1 MAKAPI
7 FGQDRLGIWGISD
20 VMHSM
25 PAQGSTTHLFGHV
38 TKPMCT
44 HIFCKRSGHTT
55 PCKDHTTASS
65 TTHNHN
71 RLGLVPFSLPPR
83 IVFDSLPRL
92 AIGLVE
98 LLLNLLHTVAAG
110 HQHPG
115 DDEGIGLLPAGL
127 ELLPGLF
134 SQLLIP
140 RVALVVAP
148 VEGLARP
155 ENLAVQRQGL
165 AAGRAGLEV
174 LGCCL
179 GGAGCDDGGGHVA
192 MAGAATLRQAA
203 AAICADHLG

>member
-134 SQLLIP
+134 SGQLPGQLLC
-140 RVALVVAP
+140 REFLFHLLLLLLLLLLLVV
-148 VEGLARP
+148 
-155 ENLAVQRQGL
+155 VQQL
-165 AAGRAGLEV
+165 LLVVVVHLLLLLV
-174 LGCCL
+174 LL
-179 GGAGCDDGGGHVA
+179 LLLLW
-192 MAGAATLRQAA
+192 MLMLLLRLLLLRMMHRH
-203 AAICADHLG
+203 HL

>member
-1 MAKAPI
+1 MRPY
-7 FGQDRLGIWGISD
+7 
-20 VMHSM
+20 
-25 PAQGSTTHLFGHV
+25 
-38 TKPMCT
+38 
-44 HIFCKRSGHTT
+44 
-55 PCKDHTTASS
+55 KDHAAASGTRHS
-65 TTHNHN
+65 HN
-71 RLGLVPFSLPPR
+71 RPCLVPFSLPPR

-155 ENLAVQRQGL
+155 ENLAVQRKGL
-165 AAGRAGLEV
+165 AAGRTGLEV
-174 LGCCL
+174 LGCGL

-192 MAGAATLRQAA
+192 MEGAATLR
-203 AAICADHLG
+203 